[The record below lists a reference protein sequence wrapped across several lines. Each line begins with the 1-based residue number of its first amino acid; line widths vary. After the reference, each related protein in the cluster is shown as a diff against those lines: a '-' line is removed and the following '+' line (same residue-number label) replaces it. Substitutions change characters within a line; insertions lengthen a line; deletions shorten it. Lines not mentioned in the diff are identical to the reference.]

1 MAFEDFISRHWDES
15 IPVNLTAFSDSMQ
28 VGIHPALEGDYIVL
42 CEYDTRRIWV
52 NVHATTLTK
61 RFAVAHALG
70 HFALGHLKAGEIHA
84 DRKGSYNDKLARY
97 VDRKAN
103 QFALELLMPASE
115 MEMHCEGGASL
126 EDSARR
132 MGVSQSALMHRA
144 KTLGLSFASPAKDP
158 LFFNAQRLAAC
169 CSH

>member
-1 MAFEDFISRHWDES
+1 MSFEYFISRHWDES
-15 IPVNLTAFSDSMQ
+15 IPVNLTAFADSME

-42 CEYDTRRIWV
+42 CEYDTRKIWV

-84 DRKGSYNDKLARY
+84 DRKGSYSNQLARY

-103 QFALELLMPASE
+103 QFALELLIPSSE
-115 MEMHCEGGASL
+115 LELICESGSSMEA
-126 EDSARR
+126 SARHL
-132 MGVSQSALMHRA
+132 GVSQGALAHRA
-144 KTLGLSFASPAKDP
+144 KALGLSFAQPAGHP
-158 LFFNAQRLAAC
+158 MRVREQRDASC
-169 CSH
+169 C

>member
-1 MAFEDFISRHWDES
+1 MSFEDFIGRHWDES
-15 IPVNLTAFSDSMQ
+15 IPVNLTSFAQSMQ
-28 VGIHPALEGDYIVL
+28 VSITPAIEADYIAL
-42 CEYDTRRIWV
+42 CEYDTRKIWV
-52 NVHATTLTK
+52 NVHASTLSK

-115 MEMHCEGGASL
+115 MEMSCESGVSL
-126 EDSARR
+126 EDSARQ
-132 MGVSQSALMHRA
+132 MGVSQGAFAHRA
-144 KTLGLSFASPAKDP
+144 RALGLRFGSQATQAVHPVPEKRM
-158 LFFNAQRLAAC
+158 LAC
-169 CSH
+169 C